1 MIRKGCRRMNHSP
14 LFYKLL
20 EQWELNYITIE
31 TLRGRVELGKRKP
44 SKGITEEEFFE
55 ITGEVY

>member
-1 MIRKGCRRMNHSP
+1 MNHSP

-31 TLRGRVELGKRKP
+31 TLRGRVELGNRKP

-55 ITGEVY
+55 ITGEEY